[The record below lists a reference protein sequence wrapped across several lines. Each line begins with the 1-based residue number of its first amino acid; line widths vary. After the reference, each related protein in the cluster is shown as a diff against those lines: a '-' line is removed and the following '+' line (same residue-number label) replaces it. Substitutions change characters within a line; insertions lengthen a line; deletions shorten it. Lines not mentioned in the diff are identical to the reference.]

1 MKWRHMESKQRREQ
15 ERASAAASSAPR
27 SSCISVPNSITCDP
41 HQKQPVTTPSTKAI
55 SSSNNTNLVHSDIS
69 KANMPHLG
77 IFIIII
83 YYSVYSL
90 MIKTF
95 LLPNLS

>member
-1 MKWRHMESKQRREQ
+1 MKVWFQNRRMKWRHMESKQRREQ
-15 ERASAAASSAPR
+15 ERASAAAASATR
-27 SSCISVPNSITCDP
+27 SSCVSVPNSIPCDS
-41 HQKQPVTTPSTKAI
+41 HQKQSSISPSSKPIAN
-55 SSSNNTNLVHSDIS
+55 SNNANLVHSDIS

-90 MIKTF
+90 M
-95 LLPNLS
+95 